1 MDLKMLILT
10 GIVLFIIDILFI
22 TYIFSHEYKPLIKN
36 VQKSKLEVNFI
47 AAFITYIIMII
58 GIYYFI
64 IKDKRSILDASILGM
79 VIYGVFAGTNY
90 SLLKNWTFKVAVID
104 TVWGGILFGLT
115 TLVLQYIEGVFI
127 KK

>member
-1 MDLKMLILT
+1 MMILT
-10 GIVLFIIDILFI
+10 GIVIFIIDILFI
-22 TYIFSHEYKPLIKN
+22 TYIFSHEYKPLIKS
-36 VQKSKLEVNFI
+36 VQKSKLEVNYI
-47 AAFITYIIMII
+47 AAFITYVIMIV

-64 IKDKRSILDASILGM
+64 VKDKRSILDAVILGM

-104 TVWGGILFGLT
+104 TIWGGILFGLT

-127 KK
+127 RK